1 MRSFG
6 IFLIVMGVG
15 SALLPYLGMQF
26 ILVAWIGTWGPTV
39 AWLIRGAMVI
49 VGLGLMGLATRSNSP
64 PEPPVP
70 TPRP

>member
-15 SALLPYLGMQF
+15 SAVLPYLGMQF

-64 PEPPVP
+64 AEPPAP
-70 TPRP
+70 TPRA